1 MTIAVT
7 EKGEKMPRY
16 IDADEL
22 LQNIEELIR
31 VRLDWRSD
39 SREERQGLN
48 VAMCEIISAPTAD
61 VVEVVRCKD
70 CDYSMGITEKKC
82 PMWENIGD
90 QNGYCKWWQST
101 TIFHK

>member
-1 MTIAVT
+1 MS
-7 EKGEKMPRY
+7 RY
-16 IDADEL
+16 IEADVVK
-22 LQNIEELIR
+22 I
-31 VRLDWRSD
+31 
-39 SREERQGLN
+39 
-48 VAMCEIISAPTAD
+48 AMSLYGFSSPDQTITEFVEDILPTAD

-70 CDYSMGITEKKC
+70 CDCSMGITEKKC

>member
-1 MTIAVT
+1 MSEYIKRDDLLKIIYDLSDVT
-7 EKGEKMPRY
+7 
-16 IDADEL
+16 
-22 LQNIEELIR
+22 
-31 VRLDWRSD
+31 
-39 SREERQGLN
+39 
-48 VAMCEIISAPTAD
+48 TAD

-90 QNGYCKWWQST
+90 PNGYCKWWQST